1 VERLEKSALPHA
13 RRTRR
18 ASELARLLGHVT
30 GGRPAERLLHRLGIP
45 QSDDTVVRIVKR
57 GAAIRN
63 KPALR
68 VAGIDD
74 WSWHQGRSYG
84 TIVVDLERRQVLDV
98 LRERSADMTAE
109 WA

>member
-1 VERLEKSALPHA
+1 MRPE
-13 RRTRR
+13 
-18 ASELARLLGHVT
+18 HVQLKK
-30 GGRPAERLLHRLGIP
+30 LLHRPGIP

-74 WSWHQGRSYG
+74 WSWQQGRRYG
-84 TIVVDLERRQVLDV
+84 TMVVDPERRQVVDV

-109 WA
+109 WRRSMRVEA

>member
-1 VERLEKSALPHA
+1 MRSSLCASAYWSSDS
-13 RRTRR
+13 RGSSRN
-18 ASELARLLGHVT
+18 
-30 GGRPAERLLHRLGIP
+30 PAERLLHRLGIP